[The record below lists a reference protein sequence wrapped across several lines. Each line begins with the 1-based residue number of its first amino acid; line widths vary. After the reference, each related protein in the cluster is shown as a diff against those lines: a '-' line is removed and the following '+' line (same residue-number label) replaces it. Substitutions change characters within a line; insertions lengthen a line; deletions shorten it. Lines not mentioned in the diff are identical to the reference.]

1 MSSPSF
7 KRAGA
12 AAVGAAILAAGLTAV
27 APAPAAHA
35 ATDPGSAADA
45 AGWLADE
52 FSTLTSDEAGE
63 AIDYGL
69 AVEATGGP
77 AEVLN
82 SLTAGL
88 NGVLTDFLPP
98 AAPAPSQWTAINV
111 AMAADYYATVDAT
124 PPAETDLFNRF
135 TGMVDDT
142 TGQFGPGEWPY
153 SQAYAV
159 SALRGLESAE
169 LDKAREFLVGAQCD
183 GGYWGFDGDSCG
195 FGVTDID
202 GTALAVLALLPDAA
216 DPAVGAAIADAV
228 AWMKSQ
234 QRADGGFGE
243 WGVNP
248 GGTTSSGPS
257 SGLAGWA
264 LGAAGETAIAGEAAV
279 WIRNHQAAA
288 VTGCA
293 TPLDAESGAVAFDG
307 DGYDEGTTEGIGD
320 AVRGSWLNS
329 TAQAYGALTFLPEH
343 TDDLG
348 LGVPLFLDGGS
359 THRFVVSGL
368 RVGERA
374 CFKIGKKR
382 TWVRGNAKGKATVD
396 AQVPDRTGF
405 VGVTAATA
413 DRGAGSET
421 VVLAAKRLPF
431 DLKDRVGRGGKQ
443 VVKVRGLHS
452 GERVVV
458 RYDGAKVAGGKA
470 ATDGTFRA
478 TFPVG
483 RKTGAHKVK
492 VVGQFADRTAT
503 QSFQVG

>member
-35 ATDPGSAADA
+35 ATDPGPAADA

-52 FSTLTSDEAGE
+52 FATLTSDEAGE

-69 AVEATGGP
+69 AVAATDGP
-77 AEVLN
+77 AEVLT
-82 SLTAGL
+82 SLTNGL
-88 NGVLTDFLPP
+88 NGVLADFLPP
-98 AAPAPSQWTAINV
+98 ADPAPSQWTAINV
-111 AMAADYYATVDAT
+111 AMAADYYATVDAI

-135 TGMVDDT
+135 AGMVDDT
-142 TGQFGPGEWPY
+142 TGQFGPSAWPY

-159 SALRGLESAE
+159 NALRNRNSAE
-169 LDKAREFLVGAQCD
+169 LEEARDFLLEAQCEN
-183 GGYWGFDGDSCG
+183 GAWGFDTSCAAG
-195 FGVTDID
+195 TLDID
-202 GTALAVLALLPDAA
+202 GTALAVLALLPDAELA
-216 DPAVGAAIADAV
+216 AVGPAVESAI
-228 AWMKSQ
+228 AWMKTQ
-234 QRADGGFGE
+234 QRADGGFGN
-243 WGVNP
+243 WGVNT

-293 TPLDAESGAVAFDG
+293 TLLDAESGAVAFDG

-343 TDDLG
+343 TDHLG
-348 LGVPLFLDGGS
+348 LGVPLYLDGGS

-368 RVGERA
+368 REGERA

-382 TWVRGNAKGKATVD
+382 TWVRGNAHGKATVN

-405 VGVTAATA
+405 IGVTAATA
-413 DRGAGSET
+413 DDGAGGET
-421 VVLAAKRLPF
+421 AVLAAKRVPF
-431 DLKDRVGRGGKQ
+431 DLKDRVRRGGKQ
-443 VVKVRGLHS
+443 VVEVRGLHS

-478 TFPVG
+478 SFPVG
-483 RKTGAHKVK
+483 RKAGAHKVK

-503 QSFQVG
+503 QSFLVG